1 MNKVSLD
8 ATAREQQKKAST
20 ASSGRAAETVYG
32 GHEKALRQ
40 TVIALTGGAELT
52 EHENPGEA
60 TVLVLSGRVKLS
72 SIDVEWEGR
81 RGDLLAVPAV
91 RHSLLALEDSSL
103 MLTVVK
109 L

>member
-1 MNKVSLD
+1 M
-8 ATAREQQKKAST
+8 
-20 ASSGRAAETVYG
+20 
-32 GHEKALRQ
+32 
-40 TVIALTGGAELT
+40 
-52 EHENPGEA
+52 
-60 TVLVLSGRVKLS
+60 LSGRVKLS
-72 SIDVEWEGR
+72 SADVEWEGR